1 MLELSPKQLDCSGTT
16 PCHFKVYRK
25 RKNTKVV
32 AVSLFKKS
40 VGYLNNFEAAAPS
53 WIEIIKRHYGDD
65 WGLRI
70 YTDQSAVGRIEET
83 SSYSREGWLG
93 GAREDGEECDN
104 TVTVSDSQKLYKIFL
119 CMARNH
125 PSIEIWH
132 VTCPTFLVQRRTS
145 ADANMPGTHRST
157 FISSLRFHPLFDPD
171 IDVAVVRNFELLS
184 SERDAKEVKAW
195 IQQPNKMYL
204 TYTQQKTYNGGYASC
219 GSHPEKKKTANW
231 AYEGASSCNC
241 YSYGKNVEKGMKVIE
256 NSFHVGDD
264 GKVQR
269 VALLAGFFAAKR
281 NPGSEHS
288 ILPLYIWSLMMEVA
302 YACGFGEG
310 GYGVDEIALMYSLK
324 YLPLA
329 HKEQQKHAGYIGT
342 KEWLQE
348 ALKGPV
354 LFTKVLDFYDFAGEE
369 YLQDNAYAI
378 TAENT
383 RAVPITW
390 RVDGIMSLILGIDS
404 GKGLLAIDE
413 SEGFISGEHVKLDG
427 YEILLRGQD
436 FYIGL
441 RDSLVDKM
449 DDIAHNLCDVTCEH
463 FKRLTVSF
471 FRKRQVLPECKHIE
485 LEPITESSAIF
496 TAFQE
501 VWHILTVV
509 TERCLYVQ
517 KRYLIK

>member
-1 MLELSPKQLDCSGTT
+1 ME
-16 PCHFKVYRK
+16 R
-25 RKNTKVV
+25 N
-32 AVSLFKKS
+32 
-40 VGYLNNFEAAAPS
+40 
-53 WIEIIKRHYGDD
+53 
-65 WGLRI
+65 
-70 YTDQSAVGRIEET
+70 
-83 SSYSREGWLG
+83 
-93 GAREDGEECDN
+93 DN

-184 SERDAKEVKAW
+184 SERDAKEVKSVDSAK
-195 IQQPNKMYL
+195 PNKMYL

-256 NSFHVGDD
+256 NSFRGDD
-264 GKVQR
+264 GKVQS

-288 ILPLYIWSLMMEVA
+288 ILPLYIWSLMMGLRMRA
-302 YACGFGEG
+302 GFGEADT
-310 GYGVDEIALMYSLK
+310 VSMKIALMYSLK

-427 YEILLRGQD
+427 YRNTLRGQD

-471 FRKRQVLPECKHIE
+471 FSGKDRCYQNANIE

-517 KRYLIK
+517 EKVFDGSNSSS